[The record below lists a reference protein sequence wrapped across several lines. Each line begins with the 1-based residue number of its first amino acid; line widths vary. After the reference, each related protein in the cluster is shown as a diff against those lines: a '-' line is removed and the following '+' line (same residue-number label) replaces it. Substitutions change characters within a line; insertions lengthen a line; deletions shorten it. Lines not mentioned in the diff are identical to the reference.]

1 MFRMTI
7 LIIPIIPSNMI
18 MAKKKFISALLFIFA
33 FNIPEVFALSLESS
47 AFFNQDKLPV
57 QFTCD
62 GKDIS
67 PELSWKDAPSS
78 TQSYALIMSDPDAPG
93 GTFYHWVV
101 YNIPATTTSLGE
113 GSKQL
118 PAGTVV
124 GKTSWG
130 KQQYNGP
137 CPPKGSTHR
146 YVISLYA
153 LNTSLTLPADSEA
166 PAVLDALQNHVMG
179 EADLKVTY
187 SH

>member
-1 MFRMTI
+1 MV
-7 LIIPIIPSNMI
+7 
-18 MAKKKFISALLFIFA
+18 KKIFKFSLLCIFA
-33 FNIPEVFALSLESS
+33 FNTSSTFALSLESS
-47 AFFNQDKLPV
+47 AFFNQDKLPA

-62 GKDIS
+62 GKDVS
-67 PELSWKDAPSS
+67 PELSWKEAPSS

-101 YNIPATTTSLGE
+101 YNIPATTTSLTE

-118 PAGTVV
+118 PAGTIV
-124 GKTSWG
+124 GNTSWG

-146 YVISLYA
+146 YVFSLYA
-153 LNTSLTLPADSEA
+153 LNTTLSLPPDSEA
-166 PAVLDALQNHVMG
+166 PAVIDALQNHVVG
-179 EADLKVTY
+179 AADLKVTY

>member
-1 MFRMTI
+1 MTI
-7 LIIPIIPSNMI
+7 LFTRIIYGEKMLV
-18 MAKKKFISALLFIFA
+18 KKKFLLSILCIFA
-33 FNIPEVFALSLESS
+33 FNVPLTFALSFESS

-62 GKDIS
+62 GKDVS
-67 PELSWKDAPSS
+67 PELSWKEAPSS
-78 TQSYALIMSDPDAPG
+78 TQSFVLIMSDPDAPG
-93 GTFYHWVV
+93 GMFYHWVV
-101 YNIPATTTSLGE
+101 YNIPAATTSLAE

-118 PAGTVV
+118 PIGAIV

-130 KQQYNGP
+130 KQHYNGP

-146 YVISLYA
+146 YVFSLYA
-153 LNTSLTLPADSEA
+153 INTTLSLPADSEA
-166 PAVLDALQNHVMG
+166 PAVIDALQNHVMG

>member
-1 MFRMTI
+1 MV
-7 LIIPIIPSNMI
+7 
-18 MAKKKFISALLFIFA
+18 KKKFISSLLCIFA
-33 FNIPEVFALSLESS
+33 FNAPAVFALSLESS

-57 QFTCD
+57 PFTCD

-67 PELSWKDAPSS
+67 PDLSWKDAPAS
-78 TQSYALIMSDPDAPG
+78 TQSYVLIMSDPDAPG
-93 GTFYHWVV
+93 GTFYHWLI
-101 YNIPATTTSLGE
+101 YNIPAATTALTQGI
-113 GSKQL
+113 KQL
-118 PAGTVV
+118 PAEAVV

-146 YVISLYA
+146 YVFSLYA
-153 LNTSLTLPADSEA
+153 LNTTLSLPADSEA
-166 PAVLDALQNHVMG
+166 PAVIDALQNHVMG